1 MKAQVIYFT
10 KTCNTKKVAEAIASE
25 FNVEAEDVNTAK
37 LNKDGLIFLGSGKYG
52 NQPGKIMME
61 FIENNNFKSR
71 NVALF
76 GTSGS
81 GKGLEVQEMEK
92 ALNAKEA
99 SVIGKFFCRGK
110 FMLFNRGRPN
120 EQDFTEAKNFAKQMM
135 K

>member
-1 MKAQVIYFT
+1 MK
-10 KTCNTKKVAEAIASE
+10 
-25 FNVEAEDVNTAK
+25 AEDVNSAK
-37 LNKDGLIFLGSGKYG
+37 LNPDGLIFLGSGKYG

-99 SVIGKFFCRGK
+99 SIIEKFFCRRK
-110 FMLFNRGRPN
+110 FMLFNRGKPN
-120 EQDFTEAKNFAKQMM
+120 EQDFTEAKKFAKQIM

>member
-1 MKAQVIYFT
+1 MKFQVIYFT
-10 KTCNTKKVAEAIASE
+10 KTGNTKKVAEAIASE
-25 FNVEAEDVNTAK
+25 LDVKAEDVNNAK
-37 LNKDGLIFLGSGKYG
+37 LNETDLVFLGSGKYG
-52 NQPGKIMME
+52 SQPGKIMME
-61 FIENNNFKSR
+61 FIENSNFKSR

-120 EQDFTEAKNFAKQMM
+120 DEDLDEAKKFAKNMM

>member
-1 MKAQVIYFT
+1 MKFQVIYFT
-10 KTCNTKKVAEAIASE
+10 KTGNTKKIAEAIASE
-25 FNVEAEDVNTAK
+25 LSIKAEDVTTTK
-37 LNKDGLIFLGSGKYG
+37 LHNDGLVFLGSGKYG
-52 NQPGKIMME
+52 NLPGKIMMD

-81 GKGLEVQEMEK
+81 GKGFEVQEMEK

-120 EQDFTEAKNFAKQMM
+120 EQDFTEAKKFAKQMM

>member
-1 MKAQVIYFT
+1 MKFQVIYFS
-10 KTCNTKKVAEAIASE
+10 KTGNTKKIAEAIASE
-25 FNVEAEDVNTAK
+25 LGVKAEDVNNAK
-37 LNKDGLIFLGSGKYG
+37 LNQDGLIFLGSGKYG

-61 FIENNNFKSR
+61 FIEDNNFKSR

-99 SVIGKFFCRGK
+99 CIQGKFFCRGK

-120 EQDFTEAKNFAKQMM
+120 DEDLDEAKKFTKNMIK
-135 K
+135 